1 MFLKDD
7 VSPLFDSCKKKS
19 LISLKEFR
27 IDALRDKKIQLMS
40 ISLKPK
46 NRSNICSY
54 SYIKLFFKMH
64 IKKLLNCLKALQF
77 FHTERS
83 KGLLLDNRFRV
94 GGTFNITAGQ
104 WQWSDGSMVFSSIN
118 RTETRVEIDEG
129 ELLWHELDIF
139 RDLES
144 GKTERI
150 LCERVIWY
158 NWNFSSADP
167 SPWILLLNIQY
178 MTVYNI

>member
-1 MFLKDD
+1 
-7 VSPLFDSCKKKS
+7 
-19 LISLKEFR
+19 
-27 IDALRDKKIQLMS
+27 MS

-129 ELLWHELDIF
+129 DLLWHELEIF

-144 GKTERI
+144 GRTERI
-150 LCERVIWY
+150 LCERVI
-158 NWNFSSADP
+158 
-167 SPWILLLNIQY
+167 
-178 MTVYNI
+178 